1 MWKMMPGLFRK
12 FFRRKKE
19 VSGNGVLSKIFNY
32 LYKFR
37 ASSIALKRKSNKRWI
52 SAVFLSRK
60 MPGRFLPGACL
71 VTPVKM
77 LPIWLFVRKSHIGS
91 VCSSSG
97 DFSAN
102 CDKMLPSGKAAARP
116 CFPGEDEIGMNQMTG
131 YSRIFGGKLQIDG
144 GALKMIAVVTMFIDH
159 LTLCFLEVVKGPD
172 GRAILY
178 SIPYGKVLDR
188 IGRGI
193 GRTAFPIFCFMVVE
207 ALIYTR
213 SRVSYLVRMLLFAA
227 ISHYPFN
234 WMIFSGSEKIHCS
247 VMATL
252 ALGFLA
258 VWIMDAMAGACL
270 GRQYTIRAYKGLDP
284 VPEEERGQP
293 VGSCGL
299 YGNRFVNIAVFGIV
313 SVSSCAGFCGLAAA
327 AHTDYRYG
335 GVLLVVIFYLL
346 YRIRDLSLAAGWA
359 WISYYN
365 ESELLA
371 FPGFLLLKC
380 YNGKKGM
387 QNKYFFY
394 IFYPAHLLLLYLVR
408 RALFGA

>member
-1 MWKMMPGLFRK
+1 
-12 FFRRKKE
+12 
-19 VSGNGVLSKIFNY
+19 
-32 LYKFR
+32 
-37 ASSIALKRKSNKRWI
+37 
-52 SAVFLSRK
+52 
-60 MPGRFLPGACL
+60 
-71 VTPVKM
+71 
-77 LPIWLFVRKSHIGS
+77 
-91 VCSSSG
+91 
-97 DFSAN
+97 
-102 CDKMLPSGKAAARP
+102 
-116 CFPGEDEIGMNQMTG
+116 MNQMTG

-144 GALKMIAVVTMFIDH
+144 GALKIIAVVTMFIDH

-284 VPEEERGQP
+284 VREQICQYRG
-293 VGSCGL
+293 L
-299 YGNRFVNIAVFGIV
+299 RDRF
-313 SVSSCAGFCGLAAA
+313 
-327 AHTDYRYG
+327 R
-335 GVLLVVIFYLL
+335 VLLRRFLRAGSRGP
-346 YRIRDLSLAAGWA
+346 YRLPVWRRAAGRHFLFTLQDPR
-359 WISYYN
+359 SVPG
-365 ESELLA
+365 SRLGLDQLL
-371 FPGFLLLKC
+371 
-380 YNGKKGM
+380 
-387 QNKYFFY
+387 
-394 IFYPAHLLLLYLVR
+394 
-408 RALFGA
+408 

>member
-1 MWKMMPGLFRK
+1 
-12 FFRRKKE
+12 
-19 VSGNGVLSKIFNY
+19 
-32 LYKFR
+32 
-37 ASSIALKRKSNKRWI
+37 
-52 SAVFLSRK
+52 
-60 MPGRFLPGACL
+60 
-71 VTPVKM
+71 
-77 LPIWLFVRKSHIGS
+77 
-91 VCSSSG
+91 
-97 DFSAN
+97 
-102 CDKMLPSGKAAARP
+102 MLPSRKAAARP

-359 WISYYN
+359 WISFYN

>member
-1 MWKMMPGLFRK
+1 
-12 FFRRKKE
+12 
-19 VSGNGVLSKIFNY
+19 
-32 LYKFR
+32 
-37 ASSIALKRKSNKRWI
+37 
-52 SAVFLSRK
+52 
-60 MPGRFLPGACL
+60 
-71 VTPVKM
+71 M
-77 LPIWLFVRKSHIGS
+77 LL
-91 VCSSSG
+91 
-97 DFSAN
+97 
-102 CDKMLPSGKAAARP
+102 SGKAAARP

-144 GALKMIAVVTMFIDH
+144 GALKIIAVVTMFIDH
-159 LTLCFLEVVKGPD
+159 LTLCFLEVAKGPD